1 MLSGMSFV
9 LCASCRR
16 HVRRD
21 DPSCPFCAAAIS
33 GDAVAPPPGWRMSR
47 GALFAFAS
55 SVAIAGC
62 GSEVVPVYGAP
73 SPDAATDANT
83 DTGGPAPAYG
93 APAVDTGGMA
103 DDTGGAMPLY
113 GAAPDK

>member
-1 MLSGMSFV
+1 MSFV

-21 DPSCPFCAAAIS
+21 DPSCPFCSAS
-33 GDAVAPPPGWRMSR
+33 VTGEPVPPATRRMPR

-55 SVAIAGC
+55 TVAIAGC
-62 GSEVVPVYGAP
+62 GSEVAP
-73 SPDAATDANT
+73 SPTPTDSGSQV
-83 DTGGPAPAYG
+83 DTGGAVPAYG
-93 APAVDTGGMA
+93 APAPDTGGMVE
-103 DDTGGAMPLY
+103 DTGGAVPLY